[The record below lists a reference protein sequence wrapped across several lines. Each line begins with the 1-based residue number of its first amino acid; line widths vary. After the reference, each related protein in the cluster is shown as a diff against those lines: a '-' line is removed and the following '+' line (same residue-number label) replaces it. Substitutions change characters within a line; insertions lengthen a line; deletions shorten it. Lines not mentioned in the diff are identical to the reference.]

1 MKYDKA
7 ELNKVEDVLKP
18 ARKYAVCKTT
28 TKAPPSSRNRAWK
41 KIHKQVCK
49 SPTGVAATEVEL
61 RVLHEGMLLLNLSI
75 QEPAQVWC

>member
-49 SPTGVAATEVEL
+49 SPPPVGI
-61 RVLHEGMLLLNLSI
+61 LLKDGLVCGNKK
-75 QEPAQVWC
+75 